1 MNVSHLR
8 CEADIERSSSQ
19 PFYGGGDDCSV
30 NCDVHFE
37 RPHARIRG
45 VYWASNGW
53 LLIIIIIIILVI
65 IIIIIINIVLLLSS
79 SSSPSSSNDY
89 NIPLKCAVLAID
101 ADWTVDRWAMEGSKA
116 LLIKGLPWIF
126 SPK

>member
-37 RPHARIRG
+37 RPHAGIRG

-53 LLIIIIIIILVI
+53 LLIIIIMIILV
-65 IIIIIINIVLLLSS
+65 IIIIINIVLLLL
-79 SSSPSSSNDY
+79 SNDY
-89 NIPLKCAVLAID
+89 NIPLKCAVLAIE